1 MYELYGGMV
10 DTHICLTI
18 DDKKITCP
26 RGASILA
33 AARSAGI
40 EIPTLCYLKG
50 LTPTGSCGVCAV
62 ELEENGETVI
72 RRACRYEARDGMVVR
87 TNTPAVQ
94 LTAGSG

>member
-33 AARSAGI
+33 AARSAGRF
-40 EIPTLCYLKG
+40 PH
-50 LTPTGSCGVCAV
+50 CA
-62 ELEENGETVI
+62 I
-72 RRACRYEARDGMVVR
+72 SRA
-87 TNTPAVQ
+87 
-94 LTAGSG
+94 